1 MLSRRTWFAALLL
14 TAALPLEANQGI
26 TMTVS
31 PRQSV
36 APTNLNV
43 RLRFEPDADNRV
55 LQVVADSGGF
65 YRSSEISLDGERS
78 ARSAVVEFR
87 NVPSGQYEVYGVLL
101 DAAGRE
107 RGRVHETAFV
117 LGVGTDN

>member
-14 TAALPLEANQGI
+14 AAALPLEANQAI

-31 PRQSV
+31 PRHSL
-36 APTNLNV
+36 APTNLSV
-43 RLRFEPDADNRV
+43 RLRIEPDADNRV

-87 NVPSGQYEVYGVLL
+87 DVPSGEYEVYGVLL

-107 RGRVHETAFV
+107 RGRVHETAVVF
-117 LGVGTDN
+117 GVGTDN

>member
-1 MLSRRTWFAALLL
+1 MLSRRTWVAALLL
-14 TAALPLEANQGI
+14 TAALPLEANQAI

-31 PRQSV
+31 PRQSL
-36 APTNLNV
+36 APTNLSV
-43 RLRFEPDADNRV
+43 RLRIQPDADNRV

-78 ARSAVVEFR
+78 ARTTVIEFR
-87 NVPSGQYEVYGVLL
+87 DVPSGEYEVYGVVL

-107 RGRVHETAFV
+107 RGRARETAVVFG
-117 LGVGTDN
+117 LGTDH

>member
-14 TAALPLEANQGI
+14 TAALPLEANEAI

-31 PRQSV
+31 PRHSIG
-36 APTNLNV
+36 PTNLSV
-43 RLRFEPDADNRV
+43 RLRIQPDADNRV

-78 ARSAVVEFR
+78 ARSAVVEFP
-87 NVPSGQYEVYGVLL
+87 NVPSGEYEVYGVLL

-107 RGRVHETAFV
+107 RGRVHETASVF
-117 LGVGTDN
+117 GMGTDN

>member
-14 TAALPLEANQGI
+14 AAALPLKADQAI

-31 PRQSV
+31 PRQSL
-36 APTNLNV
+36 APTNLSV
-43 RLRFEPDADNRV
+43 RLRIEPDADNRV

-87 NVPSGQYEVYGVLL
+87 DVPSGKYEVYGVLL

-107 RGRVHETAFV
+107 RGRVHETAVVF
-117 LGVGTDN
+117 GVGTDN

>member
-14 TAALPLEANQGI
+14 TAVLPLQADQAI

-31 PRQSV
+31 PRQSL
-36 APTNLNV
+36 APTNLSV
-43 RLRFEPDADNRV
+43 RLRIQPDADNRV

-65 YRSSEISLDGERS
+65 YRSSEISLDGEHS

-87 NVPSGQYEVYGVLL
+87 NVPSGEYEVSGVLL
-101 DAAGRE
+101 DAAGRA
-107 RGRVHETAFV
+107 RGRAHETAFV
-117 LGVGTDN
+117 FGVGTDN

>member
-14 TAALPLEANQGI
+14 AAALPLEADQAI

-31 PRQSV
+31 PRQSL
-36 APTNLNV
+36 APTNLSV
-43 RLRFEPDADNRV
+43 RLRIEPDADNRV

-87 NVPSGQYEVYGVLL
+87 DVPSGEYEVYGVLL

-107 RGRVHETAFV
+107 RGRVHETALVF
-117 LGVGTDN
+117 GAGTDN

>member
-1 MLSRRTWFAALLL
+1 MLNRRTWFAALLL
-14 TAALPLEANQGI
+14 TAALPLEANQAL

-31 PRQSV
+31 PRQSI
-36 APTNLNV
+36 APTNLSV
-43 RLRFEPDADNRV
+43 RLRIEPDADNRV

-87 NVPSGQYEVYGVLL
+87 NVPSGEYEVYGVLL
-101 DAAGRE
+101 DGAGRE

-117 LGVGTDN
+117 FGVGTDN

>member
-14 TAALPLEANQGI
+14 AAALPLEADQAI

-31 PRQSV
+31 PRQSL
-36 APTNLNV
+36 APTNLSV
-43 RLRFEPDADNRV
+43 RLRIEPDADNRV

-87 NVPSGQYEVYGVLL
+87 DVPSGEYEVSGVLL

-107 RGRVHETAFV
+107 RGRAHETAFV
-117 LGVGTDN
+117 IGVGTDN

>member
-1 MLSRRTWFAALLL
+1 MLSPRTWFAALLL
-14 TAALPLEANQGI
+14 AAALPLEAEQAI

-31 PRQSV
+31 PRQSL
-36 APTNLNV
+36 APTNLSV
-43 RLRFEPDADNRV
+43 RLRIQPDANNRV

-65 YRSSEISLDGERS
+65 YRSSERSLDGERS
-78 ARSAVVEFR
+78 ARTTVIEFR
-87 NVPSGQYEVYGVLL
+87 DVPSGEYEVSGVVL

-107 RGRVHETAFV
+107 RGRVHATAVV

>member
-14 TAALPLEANQGI
+14 TAALPLQADQAI

-31 PRQSV
+31 PRQSL
-36 APTNLNV
+36 APTNLSV
-43 RLRFEPDADNRV
+43 RLRIQPDANNRV

-65 YRSSEISLDGERS
+65 YRSSEMSLDGERS
-78 ARSAVVEFR
+78 ARTTVIEFR
-87 NVPSGQYEVYGVLL
+87 DVPSGEYEVYGVVL

-107 RGRVHETAFV
+107 RGRVHETAIVFG
-117 LGVGTDN
+117 LGTDN